1 MAYSAVDL
9 CNSALSRLGAN
20 TITSFGD
27 NSPEAR
33 QCALAYD
40 TNRRDELRRNR
51 WNFAITRV
59 VLAPDSL
66 APVFDF
72 KYQFTIPANCLRV
85 IRPAITDLD
94 WKIEGRKIL
103 TNDSDTLYLRYI
115 ADVEEV
121 PQFDASFTSV
131 LTISL
136 AADMCEKLT
145 QSTTKKRQ
153 LNEEYDDALR
163 EARRMNAFEAGPDDA
178 PDDDWLLAR
187 Y

>member
-9 CNSALSRLGAN
+9 CNSALVRLGAN
-20 TITSFGD
+20 TITSFAD

-33 QCALAYD
+33 QCAIAYD
-40 TNRRDELRRNR
+40 TNRRDELRRNK

-59 VLAPDSL
+59 TLAPDAT
-66 APVFDF
+66 APAFDYL
-72 KYQFTIPANCLRV
+72 YQFTIPSNCLRV
-85 IRPAITDLD
+85 LRPATAGLD

-103 TNDSDTLYLRYI
+103 TNDSATLYLRYI
-115 ADVEEV
+115 ADIEEV
-121 PQFDASFTSV
+121 PLFDASFTSV
-131 LTISL
+131 FTISL
-136 AADMCEKLT
+136 ATDMCEKLT

-153 LNEEYDDALR
+153 LNEEYEDALR